1 MKRINSVRRNKKKEE
16 IIARAKKEAQM
27 IIEEAKTGIEKKKEE
42 LLTKEKE
49 LEEKE
54 KQIND
59 KINQYKQQMQ
69 AGMNA
74 LHAKNML
81 LRKIKYIAF
90 LNNRNPKNRIEEI
103 KKKLH
108 KSI

>member
-1 MKRINSVRRNKKKEE
+1 MKKSNPVRKNKKAEE
-16 IIARAKKEAQM
+16 IITKAKEEAQR
-27 IIEEAKTGIEKKKEE
+27 IIEEAKAEVEKKKEE
-42 LLTKEKE
+42 LLAKEKE
-49 LEEKE
+49 LEERE
-54 KQIND
+54 KQIDD

-81 LRKIKYIAF
+81 LRRIKHIAF

-103 KKKLH
+103 KRKLYNFL
-108 KSI
+108 